1 MIIKAIYKID
11 DRYVVGD
18 DTNIYRLPFSR
29 NKKYYSLKKLKKQR
43 GCYLLHGVLI
53 EPKDI
58 KYTSI
63 EPYEI
68 INDEGL
74 PF

>member
-1 MIIKAIYKID
+1 MIVKAIYKID

-18 DTNIYRLPFSR
+18 DRNVYRLPFSR

-43 GCYLLHGVLI
+43 GCYLIHGGLI

-63 EPYEI
+63 EPYEL
-68 INDEGL
+68 INDEEL

>member
-1 MIIKAIYKID
+1 MID

-18 DTNIYRLPFSR
+18 DRSIYRLPFSR

-43 GCYLLHGVLI
+43 GCYMLHGVLL
-53 EPKDI
+53 EPKNI
-58 KYTSI
+58 KYAPI
-63 EPYEI
+63 EPYEL
-68 INDEGL
+68 INDEAL